1 MGGSRHRASTERE
14 DLTMDELKRL
24 LENALHADE
33 DGKGDVAS
41 WSPIEWEDEDQ

>member
-1 MGGSRHRASTERE
+1 
-14 DLTMDELKRL
+14 MDELKRL